1 MPGPG
6 GARAAMPAPLSP
18 PVTVRAGMLGAITD
32 AGIFIALER
41 GYYRELG
48 LDVQIETITDP
59 NTNTTLVGTNQ
70 LEVGAAG
77 VDANPFQA
85 AARGVGLKMVAD
97 KGRFFPG
104 FSGVIVRQDLLD
116 SGHVRSWADLK
127 ERTIAKL
134 TQCDSSDPPLA
145 RGFERGGFTRD
156 DINVVY
162 MGLPDMNAALANKAI
177 DAAWQIEPLSTLA
190 QERGIA
196 AKFAPGDEL
205 YPNQQIAVLFY
216 SPEFA
221 KRTDAAQHFMIAYV
235 RGLRDYNDA
244 FARNVG
250 RAEVEQILAK
260 YTPVKDLALYD
271 RITPAGLDPDGR
283 MNLQAIRDDLA
294 FFARQGCVS
303 GEIADVSQVVDDSF
317 IDYALRVLGPYQR
330 Q

>member
-1 MPGPG
+1 VG
-6 GARAAMPAPLSP
+6 L
-18 PVTVRAGMLGAITD
+18 LGAITD
-32 AGIFIALER
+32 AGVFIALER
-41 GYYRELG
+41 GYYRDRG

-70 LEVGAAG
+70 LEVGGAG

-97 KGRFFPG
+97 KGQLFPGFG
-104 FSGVIVRQDLLD
+104 FSGVVVRQDLLD
-116 SGHVRSWADLK
+116 SGEVRSWADLRG
-127 ERTIAKL
+127 RTFAKL

-145 RGFERGGFTRD
+145 RGFERGGYTRD
-156 DINVVY
+156 EVNVVY
-162 MGLPDMNAALANKAI
+162 MGLPDMNVALANKAV
-177 DAAWQIEPLSTLA
+177 DAAWQIEPLSTLG

-196 AKFAPGDEL
+196 SKFAPGDEL

-221 KRTDAAQHFMIAYV
+221 RRTDAARAFMIAYV

-244 FARNVG
+244 FRKGIG
-250 RAEVEQILAK
+250 RADVEQILAK

-283 MNLQAIRDDLA
+283 MNVQGVRADLA
-294 FFARQGCVS
+294 FFARQGCIS
-303 GEIADVSQVVDDSF
+303 GEVADVGQVVDESF
-317 IDYALRVLGPYQR
+317 IDYAVGVLGPYPR